1 VVITMA
7 KSYDLKPAPLN
18 DEKAYAAGGASV
30 VNRRQ
35 FLRYGFNA
43 TTGVL
48 AASVGV
54 LGFASILLPPGA
66 GSGGDLAVKYWAKGR
81 EDEAWYG
88 AKHLQSMTREDFV
101 AEAAKSNTGT
111 AGAAGVWNGVPVVVN
126 YVDHD
131 ANNGTPTSSGK
142 ARYQS
147 MEGYDETGKYVG
159 HFDDMVD
166 ADPRIFPTGGLVM
179 VFGRCTHLCCIPG
192 WQLVSNTFTE
202 DTWTPGGGD
211 DGGTKLFCICHS
223 SRFDPTALE
232 LNTNRNRANGAT
244 FTYAG
249 IRRSGGPAPVGLPL
263 IPIQLNGDTIEGI
276 TDYMGWLTYCD

>member
-1 VVITMA
+1 MVILMA

-18 DEKAYAAGGASV
+18 EAKAYAGGGASL

-88 AKHLQSMTREDFV
+88 AKHLQPMTRADFV

-111 AGAAGVWNGVPVVVN
+111 SGAAGVWNGVP
-126 YVDHD
+126 
-131 ANNGTPTSSGK
+131 
-142 ARYQS
+142 
-147 MEGYDETGKYVG
+147 
-159 HFDDMVD
+159 
-166 ADPRIFPTGGLVM
+166 
-179 VFGRCTHLCCIPG
+179 
-192 WQLVSNTFTE
+192 
-202 DTWTPGGGD
+202 
-211 DGGTKLFCICHS
+211 
-223 SRFDPTALE
+223 E
-232 LNTNRNRANGAT
+232 L
-244 FTYAG
+244 
-249 IRRSGGPAPVGLPL
+249 LL
-263 IPIQLNGDTIEGI
+263 L
-276 TDYMGWLTYCD
+276 